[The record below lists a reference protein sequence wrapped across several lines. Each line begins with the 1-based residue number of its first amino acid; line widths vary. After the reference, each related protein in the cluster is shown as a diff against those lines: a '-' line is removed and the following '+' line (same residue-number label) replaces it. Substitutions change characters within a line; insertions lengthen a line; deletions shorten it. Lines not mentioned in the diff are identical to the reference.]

1 VEAWANLGAA
11 CLALGD
17 LPAAAAALDR
27 ALALDPGFAA
37 ALRNRELLRQRV
49 RGEAAAERAGGP

>member
-1 VEAWANLGAA
+1 MEEVAA
-11 CLALGD
+11 EFPAQD
-17 LPAAAAALDR
+17 HHAAAAALDR

-49 RGEAAAERAGGP
+49 RGEAAAAAPERAAAP